1 MVAWRVVRDNDGGR
15 DNDDR
20 AHDGDKCRSR
30 VSARCGASGLGHE
43 EEHLMAKFLGTAETM
58 LSRRTCD
65 SIVVPSRTRKSISL
79 LGSCTTL
86 SVYYSVQLAPLS
98 GHTLLCTQETG
109 SSARPVLRVGTRPS
123 QQSVGT
129 TQQSES

>member
-1 MVAWRVVRDNDGGR
+1 MVAWRVVRDNDGDR

-30 VSARCGASGLGHE
+30 MSARCGASGLGHE

-58 LSRRTCD
+58 VSRRTCD

-86 SVYYSVQLAPLS
+86 SVMRTATQCTS
-98 GHTLLCTQETG
+98 GPRG
-109 SSARPVLRVGTRPS
+109 N
-123 QQSVGT
+123 
-129 TQQSES
+129 